1 MTVARTIRYHLIALT
16 VLLVVAVGYPA
27 GAQTCPDG
35 WADTSVSETLQFC
48 HHPDYGS
55 VSASNAWAIDDGT
68 IADYDRRHRYKPYG
82 RGTTIAP
89 TANGNQALHGFGP
102 DAEHWKDAEL
112 RHRCENG
119 TVGYE
124 AYC

>member
-1 MTVARTIRYHLIALT
+1 MRQLVGLCAAALT
-16 VLLVVAVGYPA
+16 AFLMLYLLAPLAA

-35 WADTSVSETLQFC
+35 WADTSVGTLAFC
-48 HHPDYGS
+48 KHPTHGS
-55 VSASNAWAIDDGT
+55 VGASNAWAIADGT
-68 IADYDRRHRYKPYG
+68 IADYDRRHRYRPYG
-82 RGTTIAP
+82 KGTTIAP
-89 TANGNQALHGFGP
+89 AANGNQAPHGFGP

-119 TVGYE
+119 TDGYE